1 VEDNVMF
8 VSLVEPVEGGQN
20 IETLAVLI
28 NVTPDGERGS
38 LLVLFPNGN
47 QSVQHNVPF
56 DGYQFA
62 GGRYVNGTPP
72 ANLVPPTTPI
82 EEPPPEE
89 PPAEETETSSYSVG
103 S

>member
-1 VEDNVMF
+1 MF
-8 VSLVEPVEGGQN
+8 VSLVQPVEGGQDV
-20 IETLAVLI
+20 ETLAILI

-38 LLVLFPNGN
+38 LLVLQTNGN
-47 QSVQHNVPF
+47 QSVMHNVPF

-62 GGRYVNGTPP
+62 GGAHINGTPP
-72 ANLVPPTTPI
+72 ANLAPPTTPI

>member
-1 VEDNVMF
+1 MF
-8 VSLVEPVEGGQN
+8 VSLVEPVEGGQSV
-20 IETLAVLI
+20 ETLAVLI

-62 GGRYVNGTPP
+62 GGRYINGTPP
-72 ANLVPPTTPI
+72 ANLAPPAGPPANGEI

-89 PPAEETETSSYSVG
+89 EEETRSYSVG